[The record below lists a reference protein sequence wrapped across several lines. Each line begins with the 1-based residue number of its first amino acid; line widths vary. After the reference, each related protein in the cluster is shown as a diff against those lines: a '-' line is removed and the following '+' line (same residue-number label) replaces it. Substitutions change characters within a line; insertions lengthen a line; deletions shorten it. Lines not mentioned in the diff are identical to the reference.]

1 MVENYI
7 KRMKKNQKDIIF
19 VDKEKPCYKE
29 NLKKI
34 SNSVQNQIDTFLG
47 MVSDVSQISITSMIL
62 Y

>member
-7 KRMKKNQKDIIF
+7 KRMKKNQKDLIL

-29 NLKKI
+29 NLKKF